1 MRKLLDFPDYGTI
14 ASDLGTSS
22 SDTELLLDFIV
33 HVRISSFHPIDM
45 IMIIYSR
52 SYSETAPCR
61 IVAFKILI
69 IKPGG

>member
-45 IMIIYSR
+45 VMIIYSR
-52 SYSETAPCR
+52 SYSETANCHR
-61 IVAFKILI
+61 IVAFKII